1 MACVTFLTI
10 QAAMATTP
18 TFVLA
23 LKGKTQINDML
34 AGYGQWEF
42 NVQAN
47 TTEGEGANSCA
58 RLGFAGLKFVDYG
71 SFDYGR
77 NYGVIYNVEGSTDML
92 PEFGG
97 DTYTQTDD

>member
-34 AGYGQWEF
+34 TGYGQ
-42 NVQAN
+42 
-47 TTEGEGANSCA
+47 
-58 RLGFAGLKFVDYG
+58 
-71 SFDYGR
+71 
-77 NYGVIYNVEGSTDML
+77 
-92 PEFGG
+92 
-97 DTYTQTDD
+97 